1 MQVIFMICFPSRNF
15 EQHSCILFLFQ
26 GRLSL
31 RLTIW
36 AYCAHVAAL
45 NVVVNWSLQILIER
59 FLLSLERCVLLDL
72 GNVRR
77 HGLGPIE
84 LLRGISSQNDGVFA
98 IVRLGRLEE
107 IRVLVAGCLALFGVH
122 ADALLRSKV
131 ELLLS

>member
-1 MQVIFMICFPSRNF
+1 MDKYISVISTVWIQKPDIRELRRRISLVQVIFMICFPSGNF

-36 AYCAHVAAL
+36 AYCAHVASL

-107 IRVLVAGCLALFGVH
+107 I
-122 ADALLRSKV
+122 
-131 ELLLS
+131 